1 VVAADGSQIQ
11 PDRHG
16 AALYYLINIGS
27 LIYRHGSGEAP
38 EAESTSTLGY
48 TEDELY
54 ENGTLVAGNLL
65 DVRRDLAEL
74 TRLADV
80 CTDEQSDLTVAL
92 VDGSIILWL
101 LENRRGRGRS
111 VSVKVE
117 AYLDQLERIHRSG
130 AVVGGFIS
138 RPGYGEVTRLLHLAG
153 VGGDAEQ
160 AGQQPNPLEHLPD
173 RALFATLPPGTR
185 SALFVSPKEIN
196 HEYYAPRGHEVR
208 FFYLNVVQE
217 GIEPVIARVE
227 VPAWVAQDAAK
238 VSLIH
243 SAIVAQ
249 AQITGDYP
257 YALARADELAYISSR
272 ERAAF
277 EEMVITA
284 LLSAGVRSAP
294 SPKATYK
301 RLTRRGF

>member
-1 VVAADGSQIQ
+1 
-11 PDRHG
+11 
-16 AALYYLINIGS
+16 
-27 LIYRHGSGEAP
+27 
-38 EAESTSTLGY
+38 
-48 TEDELY
+48 
-54 ENGTLVAGNLL
+54 
-65 DVRRDLAEL
+65 
-74 TRLADV
+74 
-80 CTDEQSDLTVAL
+80 
-92 VDGSIILWL
+92 
-101 LENRRGRGRS
+101 
-111 VSVKVE
+111 
-117 AYLDQLERIHRSG
+117 
-130 AVVGGFIS
+130 
-138 RPGYGEVTRLLHLAG
+138 
-153 VGGDAEQ
+153 
-160 AGQQPNPLEHLPD
+160 
-173 RALFATLPPGTR
+173 
-185 SALFVSPKEIN
+185 VSPKEIN